1 MIESQREILRKK
13 ASEYLSIGIT
23 ENGEPRSVVP
33 VPWEATVH
41 AFNMRT
47 PTVYLAPED
56 LGNDKIMDL
65 VRSYRVIGCYIW
77 APLED
82 YSFLSSLKDLQDLN
96 IMDGEKVQDL
106 CFLEELENCS
116 MFCLQNAA
124 LKNIDAIL
132 RAKTQPG
139 ASSLRLRCIGLA
151 NCRIADI
158 SAFEH
163 AEVQF
168 SEFLVWN
175 PEDRDER
182 ARWAIIKA
190 RTKKYYTFRQG
201 S

>member
-1 MIESQREILRKK
+1 MIESQREILMKR

-23 ENGEPRSVVP
+23 EGGQPRSVVP

-56 LGNDKIMDL
+56 LTDAQIMDL

-82 YSFLSSLKDLQDLN
+82 YSFLSLLKDLQDLN
-96 IMDGEKVQDL
+96 IMEGEKVQDL
-106 CFLEELENCS
+106 CFLEELENCG
-116 MFCLQNAA
+116 MFCLQNAT
-124 LKNIDAIL
+124 LKNIDPIL

-139 ASSLRLRCIGLA
+139 VPSLRLRCVGLD
-151 NCRIADI
+151 NCRIEDV
-158 SAFEH
+158 SAFEN
-163 AEVQF
+163 ADVQF

-182 ARWAIIKA
+182 ARWAMIKA
-190 RTKKYYTFRQG
+190 RTKKCYTFRQRG
-201 S
+201 